1 MAKNQDERIQL
12 NDIDDIEIFGA
23 HKTRE
28 QIKAEEKA
36 RKQAEREAL
45 RREIEA
51 RRQAQKQGDAPRR
64 FDTWTVV
71 IALAFIVVL
80 GVVAVVNTILQ
91 TAENE
96 KFMRDETRPGWVASS
111 IEDNAAEELV
121 GVATEAYYSKG
132 GYLIVCLRIT
142 NQAPTSQVF
151 EAVEVTIVNG
161 EEQVVASVLA
171 PIPEVIEIPAQGEY
185 TYQLPIRPDLIQI
198 KDDPLT
204 SAVIYVDA
212 TPDSTTN

>member
-51 RRQAQKQGDAPRR
+51 RRQAQKQGDSPRR

-132 GYLIVCLRIT
+132 G
-142 NQAPTSQVF
+142 
-151 EAVEVTIVNG
+151 
-161 EEQVVASVLA
+161 
-171 PIPEVIEIPAQGEY
+171 
-185 TYQLPIRPDLIQI
+185 
-198 KDDPLT
+198 
-204 SAVIYVDA
+204 
-212 TPDSTTN
+212 